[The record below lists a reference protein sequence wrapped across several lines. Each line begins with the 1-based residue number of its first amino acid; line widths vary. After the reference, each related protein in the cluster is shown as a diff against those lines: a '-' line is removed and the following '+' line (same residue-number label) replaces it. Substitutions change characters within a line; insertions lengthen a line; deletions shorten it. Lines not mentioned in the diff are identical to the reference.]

1 MSNKFLIFKLKTYLI
16 KSISKMAFTDRLC
29 PSLISKMNLNKT
41 KRKKI
46 FSRIRKTNK
55 YLKTMMN
62 IKIMTMFM
70 QRN

>member
-1 MSNKFLIFKLKTYLI
+1 MSNKFLIFKLKTYSI
-16 KSISKMAFTDRLC
+16 KSKSKMAFTDRLC